1 MLERVAHHY
10 VGIKLGSERKYRILA
25 EAQRK
30 GHPIEF
36 DVLYYAESNRK
47 RDILNEIGEK
57 EGEYIRAYR
66 PILNTQIPK
75 EEDCAKTPAWNPR
88 LPLSVRQR
96 TLSCPDDTPD
106 CGSDDCRS
114 EPFCHS
120 RPLPFAHSQSEERFP
135 VVSNF
140 FEPFAFAFLP

>member
-47 RDILNEIGEK
+47 RDILN
-57 EGEYIRAYR
+57 
-66 PILNTQIPK
+66 
-75 EEDCAKTPAWNPR
+75 
-88 LPLSVRQR
+88 
-96 TLSCPDDTPD
+96 
-106 CGSDDCRS
+106 
-114 EPFCHS
+114 
-120 RPLPFAHSQSEERFP
+120 
-135 VVSNF
+135 
-140 FEPFAFAFLP
+140 

>member
-36 DVLYYAESNRK
+36 DVLYYAKSKKN
-47 RDILNEIGEK
+47 RDIMNEIGEK
-57 EGEYIRAYR
+57 EGEFIRKYR

-75 EEDCAKTPAWNPR
+75 KEDWHKW
-88 LPLSVRQR
+88 
-96 TLSCPDDTPD
+96 DTNVID
-106 CGSDDCRS
+106 ARAALNQLL
-114 EPFCHS
+114 EN
-120 RPLPFAHSQSEERFP
+120 E
-135 VVSNF
+135 
-140 FEPFAFAFLP
+140 